1 MGRAIASRKTAVG
14 ETVERLAGIAVI
26 HLGKCWNH
34 GINVSHSFCI
44 VGLEK
49 KNPKKQQSH
58 GIMYNFTNCSCWK
71 LYKKFEYV
79 LTFLWEYSIIVLIR
93 RNVFG
98 FVRDVE

>member
-49 KNPKKQQSH
+49 KNPKKTAESW
-58 GIMYNFTNCSCWK
+58 Y
-71 LYKKFEYV
+71 YV
-79 LTFLWEYSIIVLIR
+79 QFHQLFLLEIVQKI
-93 RNVFG
+93 
-98 FVRDVE
+98 